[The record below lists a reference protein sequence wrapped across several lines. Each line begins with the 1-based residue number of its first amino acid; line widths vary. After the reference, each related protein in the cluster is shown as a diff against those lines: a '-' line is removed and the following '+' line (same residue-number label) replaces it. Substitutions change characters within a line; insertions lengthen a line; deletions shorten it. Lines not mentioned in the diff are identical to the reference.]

1 METKTKNRVTK
12 VEDALWDMHGQLY
25 DMINTLFEMQQK
37 LPKTKYEN
45 TLEKM
50 EELMRYLDN
59 AHYTIERELN
69 WDGYDSLL
77 LGDAYYSNELDT
89 SLRHHR
95 EVKTK
100 LDKYEEEQKVKMLES
115 AKNDQ
120 RLSFYDRTH
129 PGKEWRFIN
138 SRKGCVYEYKKN

>member
-12 VEDALWDMHGQLY
+12 VEDALWDMHGQIY
-25 DMINTLFEMQQK
+25 DMINTLFEMQHK

-69 WDGYDSLL
+69 DNYSSLL
-77 LGDAYYSNELDT
+77 LGDAYYCNELDT

-100 LDKYEEEQKVKMLES
+100 LDKYEEEQKVKMLQR
-115 AKNDQ
+115 AKEDQMRSIYTGND
-120 RLSFYDRTH
+120 RH

-138 SRKGCVYEYKKN
+138 SRKGCVYE